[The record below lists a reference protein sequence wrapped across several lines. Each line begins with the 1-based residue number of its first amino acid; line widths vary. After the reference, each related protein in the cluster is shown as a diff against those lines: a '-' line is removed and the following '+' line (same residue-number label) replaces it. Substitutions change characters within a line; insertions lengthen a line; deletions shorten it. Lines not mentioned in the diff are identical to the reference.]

1 MVKGQDMRAP
11 MIPASKSLGL
21 LLILSFSLITLDDTD
36 VKGQPNQ
43 TDHERLKQLAME
55 DNAAREES
63 RMQVKKEWAEW
74 MPAATNSYM
83 EISPTY
89 PDRAFLLIQAN
100 GSSYTA
106 TIRDSGHDTTT
117 KDGTGNNI
125 LEFECSRDSTFD
137 STFAL
142 SVQKQ
147 GEPGILNLAIVQ
159 NDKVIDSE
167 RTEATDGIVSLS
179 GICGKVT

>member
-125 LEFECSRDSTFD
+125 LEFECSRDSTF
-137 STFAL
+137 AL

>member
-1 MVKGQDMRAP
+1 
-11 MIPASKSLGL
+11 
-21 LLILSFSLITLDDTD
+21 
-36 VKGQPNQ
+36 
-43 TDHERLKQLAME
+43 ME
-55 DNAAREES
+55 ENAAREES

-74 MPAATNSYM
+74 MPSTTNSYM

-100 GSSYTA
+100 ASSYTA

-125 LEFECSRDSTFD
+125 LEFECSRDSTF
-137 STFAL
+137 SL

-159 NDKVIDSE
+159 NGKVIDSE
-167 RTEATDGIVSLS
+167 GTQATYGIVSLS